1 MLDNKIM
8 EKQLVLIEE
17 EKTPWQ
23 VTNEEKEAARRG
35 LAASRKALQ
44 EGRQRLANLLDAA

>member
-1 MLDNKIM
+1 M
-8 EKQLVLIEE
+8 EKQLVLIKE

-35 LAASRKALQ
+35 LAASRKALL